1 MKSHSICKPKGSDD
15 KEVTMFAGDN
25 NWWVSAE
32 DIRASPGNP
41 APDLTP
47 SWVRDSQSEA
57 EAGGLDQSEA
67 RQEGMEVGGG

>member
-1 MKSHSICKPKGSDD
+1 MLVIITGECLLRTS
-15 KEVTMFAGDN
+15 ELA
-25 NWWVSAE
+25 
-32 DIRASPGNP
+32 RGNP

-57 EAGGLDQSEA
+57 EAGALDQSEA